1 MEKPTTKTK
10 SKNKKT
16 ISKIP
21 TKTLIQKIN
30 QGKIFIYPTDTIYG
44 LGCDAENKKS
54 VNKIKSIKSRDKDKP
69 ISIIAPSIKWIK
81 ENCIIPKNLTLSKYL
96 PGPYTLIL
104 KKQNP
109 KFLTHISKTETIG
122 IRIPKNQFTKQI
134 QKSEKPFITTSV
146 NLAGQPP
153 ITNINEIPKKIKEQV
168 DIIIN
173 QGPLTGKPSTLII
186 NNKIIKR

>member
-1 MEKPTTKTK
+1 MEKQE
-10 SKNKKT
+10 KT

-21 TKTLIQKIN
+21 TKTLIQKIQ

-44 LGCDAENKKS
+44 LGCDAENKKAVS
-54 VNKIKSIKSRDKDKP
+54 KIKSIKSRDKDKP

-81 ENCIIPKNLTLSKYL
+81 ENCQIPSTMKLNKYL

-122 IRIPKNQFTKQI
+122 IRIPKNPLTKQI

-153 ITNINEIPKKIKEQV
+153 IININEIPKKIEKQV

-186 NNKIIKR
+186 EGKEVRR